1 MRGAALLVPLNLVAL
16 VALAGLACESPRS
29 TPEAQAQAQ
38 AQAPAAAAAPMAS
51 VFASASGSAPWP
63 TPPAYDL
70 AADLGLRT
78 ALAGRHL
85 FSMSTTVQDGVFV
98 LAAPYPYLLEKARP
112 IVHDA
117 LGALLN
123 GRFTRPPSR
132 AVTVYVLGDSERFDY
147 LCNERLGRKCGDW
160 LGVWIK
166 ETREVLVDVEPG
178 NSTLVHELVH
188 PLLAAD
194 AEAGPGGRAAWA
206 APRWVR
212 EGIAALFEQPV
223 IKGGEIHGATNWR
236 LEDLRHAQGSPVD
249 KELVHLDALFR
260 MPDDLFDGEK
270 ARAAYAVARFACQWM
285 DSPGQDRLWRFY
297 RAWRGRAPDDPTGE
311 ASFAEVFGQTPR
323 EADAAWQK
331 WLWTVRR
338 PR

>member
-1 MRGAALLVPLNLVAL
+1 MRGRALLAL
-16 VALAGLACESPRS
+16 MAVVLTACENRFAATEP
-29 TPEAQAQAQ
+29 
-38 AQAPAAAAAPMAS
+38 APAPPAATA
-51 VFASASGSAPWP
+51 SAPWP

-70 AADLGLRT
+70 AADLALRT
-78 ALAGRHL
+78 GLAKAHFYG
-85 FSMSTTVQDGVFV
+85 FMSTTVQDGVFV
-98 LAAPYPYLLEKARP
+98 LASRYPYLLEDAAP
-112 IVHDA
+112 LVHDA
-117 LGALLN
+117 LAALLD

-132 AVTVYVLGDSERFDY
+132 AVTVYVLGDGDSFDY
-147 LCNERLGRKCGDW
+147 LCGERLGRKCDAW

-178 NSTLVHELVH
+178 KTTLVHELVH

-194 AEAGPGGRAAWA
+194 AEAVPGGPGAWA

-212 EGIAALFEQPV
+212 EGIAALFELPV

-236 LEDLRHAQGSPVD
+236 LDDLRHAQASPATQ
-249 KELVHLDALFR
+249 ELVHLDALFR
-260 MPDDLFDGEK
+260 MPDDLFDGDH
-270 ARAAYAVARFACQWM
+270 ARAGYAVARFACQWM

-297 RAWRGRAPDDPTGE
+297 RAWRNRAADDPTGE

-331 WLWTVRR
+331 WVRTLR
-338 PR
+338 R